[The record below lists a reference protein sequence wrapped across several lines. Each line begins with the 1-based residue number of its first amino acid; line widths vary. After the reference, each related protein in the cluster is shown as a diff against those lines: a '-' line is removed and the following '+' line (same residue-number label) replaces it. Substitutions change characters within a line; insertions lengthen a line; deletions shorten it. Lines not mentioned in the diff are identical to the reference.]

1 MNPMA
6 VSDFQSM
13 MLPLLEAIGDGAEHS
28 NSAIADVVA
37 QCCGVTAEDRDLLL
51 PSGQQTVFTN
61 RVAWAKTYL
70 KKAGLLRSPNRG
82 TLQITELGQGVLKN
96 KPAKIT
102 LRFLK
107 QVGGADCLKSSS
119 KTVAVLDEES
129 ISESSTATPNDLI
142 EAGYQSLHDALI
154 EEIIEQVKRCS
165 PQFFERLV
173 VQLLVAMGYGGSLE
187 DAGQVLGRSGD
198 GGIDGTIKED
208 KLGLDVICI
217 QAKRWEGTVGRPV
230 VQAFAGSME
239 GFRARK
245 GVLITTSNFS
255 KDAEDYIT
263 RIERKIVLVDGER
276 MAELMIA
283 HNVGVTVMQT
293 YEIKRVDSDFFTEDE

>member
-1 MNPMA
+1 MA
-6 VSDFQSM
+6 VPDFQSM
-13 MLPLLEAIGDGAEHS
+13 MLPLLEAIADGAEHS
-28 NSAIADVVA
+28 NSAVYDLVA
-37 QCCGVTAEDRDLLL
+37 KRMNVAAEDLQLMH
-51 PSGQQTVFTN
+51 SGGEQTVFYN
-61 RVAWAKTYL
+61 RVAWGKTYL
-70 KKAGLLRSPNRG
+70 KKGGLLQSPKRG
-82 TLQITELGQGVLKN
+82 TIQITESGQRVLKN
-96 KPAKIT
+96 KPAKIDI
-102 LRFLK
+102 RFLK
-107 QVGGADCLKSSS
+107 QIGGADCLKP
-119 KTVAVLDEES
+119 TPATEVVLAEES
-129 ISESSTATPNDLI
+129 ISESSAATPEDLI
-142 EAGYQSLHDALI
+142 EDGYQSLREELI
-154 EEIIEQVKRCS
+154 LEIIEQVKRCS
-165 PQFFERLV
+165 PRFFERLV
-173 VQLLVAMGYGGSLE
+173 VKLLVAMGYGGSLE

-263 RIERKIVLVDGER
+263 RIERKIVLVDGQR

-293 YEIKRVDSDFFTEDE
+293 YEIKRVDSDFFAEDE

>member
-1 MNPMA
+1 MA
-6 VSDFQSM
+6 VPDFQSM
-13 MLPLLEAIGDGAEHS
+13 MLPLLEAIADGAEHS
-28 NSAIADVVA
+28 NAEIAEIIA
-37 QCCGVTAEDRDLLL
+37 ARLGVTNADREIML

-61 RVAWAKTYL
+61 RVAWAKAYL
-70 KKAGLLRSPNRG
+70 KKAGLLQSPKRG
-82 TLQITELGQGVLKN
+82 TLQLTADGTKALAEKLDRIN
-96 KPAKIT
+96 IRY
-102 LRFLK
+102 LRKFESFE
-107 QVGGADCLKSSS
+107 KSRSAPDVS
-119 KTVAVLDEES
+119 ETPVVSGDVVA
-129 ISESSTATPNDLI
+129 ATPEELI
-142 EAGYQSLHDALI
+142 DAGYQSLRDELI
-154 EEIIEQVKRCS
+154 VEIIEQVKRCS

-173 VQLLVAMGYGGSLE
+173 VKLLVAMGYGGSLE
-187 DAGQVLGRSGD
+187 DAAQVLGRSGD

-245 GVLITTSNFS
+245 GVLITTSSFS

-263 RIERKIVLVDGER
+263 RIERKIVLVDGQR

-293 YEIKRVDSDFFTEDE
+293 YEIKRVDSDFFTEGE

>member
-1 MNPMA
+1 MA
-6 VSDFQSM
+6 VPDFQSM
-13 MLPLLEAIGDGAEHS
+13 MLPLLEAIADGAEHS
-28 NSAIADVVA
+28 NAEIAEIIA
-37 QCCGVTAEDRDLLL
+37 ARLGVTNSDREIML

-61 RVAWAKTYL
+61 RAAWAKAYL
-70 KKAGLLRSPNRG
+70 KKAGLLQSPKRG
-82 TLQITELGQGVLKN
+82 TLQLTANGTKALSE
-96 KPAKIT
+96 KPDRINIRY
-102 LRFLK
+102 LRKFESFEK
-107 QVGGADCLKSSS
+107 FRSAPDVSETPVVSDDV
-119 KTVAVLDEES
+119 VA
-129 ISESSTATPNDLI
+129 ATPEELI
-142 EAGYQSLHDALI
+142 DAGYQSLRDELI
-154 EEIIEQVKRCS
+154 VEIIEQVKRCS

-173 VQLLVAMGYGGSLE
+173 VKLLVAMGYGGSLE

-217 QAKRWEGTVGRPV
+217 QAKRWQGTVGRPV

-245 GVLITTSNFS
+245 GVLITTSTFS

-263 RIERKIVLVDGER
+263 RIERKIVLVDGQR
-276 MAELMIA
+276 MAKLMIA

-293 YEIKRVDSDFFTEDE
+293 YEIKRIDSDFFAEDE

>member
-1 MNPMA
+1 MA
-6 VSDFQSM
+6 VPDFQSM
-13 MLPLLEAIGDGAEHS
+13 MLPLLEAIADGAEHS
-28 NSAIADVVA
+28 NSAVYDLVSRQMKVAAD
-37 QCCGVTAEDRDLLL
+37 DLQLMH
-51 PSGQQTVFTN
+51 SGGEQTVFYN
-61 RVAWAKTYL
+61 RVAWGKTYL
-70 KKAGLLRSPNRG
+70 KKGGLLKSPKRG
-82 TLQITELGQGVLKN
+82 TIQITESGQRVLKN
-96 KPAKIT
+96 KPAKIDI
-102 LRFLK
+102 RFLK
-107 QVGGADCLKSSS
+107 QIGGADCLKPSPA
-119 KTVAVLDEES
+119 TEVVPIEEPVGETS
-129 ISESSTATPNDLI
+129 AATPEDLI
-142 EAGYQSLHDALI
+142 EAGYQSLREELI
-154 EEIIEQVKRCS
+154 LEIIEQVKRCS
-165 PQFFERLV
+165 PRFFERLV
-173 VQLLVAMGYGGSLE
+173 VKLLVAMGYGGSLE

-255 KDAEDYIT
+255 KEAEDYIT
-263 RIERKIVLVDGER
+263 RIERKIVLVDGQR

>member
-1 MNPMA
+1 M
-6 VSDFQSM
+6 F
-13 MLPLLEAIGDGAEHS
+13 
-28 NSAIADVVA
+28 
-37 QCCGVTAEDRDLLL
+37 
-51 PSGQQTVFTN
+51 
-61 RVAWAKTYL
+61 
-70 KKAGLLRSPNRG
+70 
-82 TLQITELGQGVLKN
+82 
-96 KPAKIT
+96 
-102 LRFLK
+102 
-107 QVGGADCLKSSS
+107 
-119 KTVAVLDEES
+119 
-129 ISESSTATPNDLI
+129 STATPNDLV
-142 EAGYQSLHDALI
+142 EAGYKSLRDALI
-154 EEIIEQVKRCS
+154 EDIIEQVKRCS

-173 VQLLVAMGYGGSLE
+173 VKLLVAMGYGGSLE

-245 GVLITTSNFS
+245 GVLITTATFS
-255 KDAEDYIT
+255 KEAEDYIT
-263 RIERKIVLVDGER
+263 RIERKIVLVDGQR

-293 YEIKRVDSDFFTEDE
+293 YEIKRVDSDFFAEEE